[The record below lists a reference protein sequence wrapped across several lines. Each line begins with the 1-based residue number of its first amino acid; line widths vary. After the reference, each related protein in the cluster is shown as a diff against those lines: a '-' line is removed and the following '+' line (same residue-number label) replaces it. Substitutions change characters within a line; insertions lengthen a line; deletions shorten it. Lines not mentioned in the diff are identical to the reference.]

1 MFRKI
6 TLIIVLAGLICAFAN
21 PLGPNMVL
29 AAANE
34 DNSDYTMTP
43 PFLTAAAPPLVM
55 IVLGRDHKLYYEAY
69 NDASDL
75 DGDGDL
81 DVGYKP
87 DDIDYYGYFDSY
99 KCYTYQNSRFEPTSL
114 SVSNAAGTNDKACS
128 GGSEWSGDLLNY
140 LTMTRMD
147 AMRKVLYGG
156 YRSTDTPTE
165 TVLQR
170 AYVPQDAHSWGKEY
184 KDVATDGYD
193 ITEYSPLALPS
204 AGTRHLFASTT
215 LSDNGTPIL
224 RLLQNRSERIWQWV
238 SKESPV
244 AGDELEGGTSVS
256 PTDYTVRVLVCDLTA
271 GLESN
276 CKIYPGTDGKFGVS
290 TDPQKPIG
298 LLQRYGETE
307 QMLFGLISGSYAKN
321 TAGGVLRKTISLISD
336 EIDSQTGEFEYLDD
350 SNVKGIIKTI
360 DKIRIFNYVYDE
372 ESYKPHWPGAWVTTR
387 AMVAGEFPDW
397 GNPTAEMMYEGLR
410 YFAGAGSATSAFDY
424 STGDDVSLGL
434 PKATWDD
441 PYSPSDRWCSQ
452 PFMLVISDIN
462 PSYDADQLPG
472 SNFEDEGGSKWPE
485 VTLGTSGS
493 KLNVEK
499 ELDDISSYEGI
510 SGDYYI
516 GDKGGSYD
524 SSCAPKTLS
533 TLKDVR
539 GLCPEEPTKQGGY
552 YSAAVAYYG
561 HKEDLNSATNEQKVL
576 TYTVGLAS
584 PLPKIEISLGNPLK
598 TITLI
603 PFAKSVGGCLDL
615 YPDNAF
621 TPTNTIVDFYVESI
635 TPTSGQFRINYE
647 DVEQAADHDMDA
659 IARYTYQVLKAD
671 YTEAATPEE
680 GTQVLVTVD
689 GGVYAS
695 GCIIQHMGYIISGTT
710 KDGTYLEVR
719 DADTDNAIDEPEGEN
734 GDVDYFL
741 DTPPGQDPGGT
752 WNDNT
757 ALPLTAFRYFSPGT
771 SGTAELL
778 KNPLWY
784 AAKWGS
790 FLDHNSNGVP
800 DLVAEWDENED
811 GTPDNYFY
819 VQNPLL
825 LERNLNRAFLAILER
840 ATAGTSASVLSA
852 SRSGEGATY
861 QSIFYPKYKNVSW
874 VGDVH
879 ALLVDAYGELRED
892 TNANLALDNATDKV
906 IEFDAF
912 NPGVLKKYVDT
923 DGNGELTA
931 SEKSAQSPPEESLD
945 TIKYLWSASKWLNF
959 LSDAVILQNKA
970 YTATDKARYVFTFID
985 ADNDMVA
992 DSGEKI
998 AFSSSPA
1005 QNLDAI
1011 KPYLHLAEP
1020 FTKSLT
1026 LSEVGTLATKQIDY
1040 IRGKDQTSM
1049 RSRKY
1054 DSDGDSSMDATY
1066 RLGDIIGSTATLVG
1080 TPAENYDL
1088 LYADV
1093 SYRYFWLKYKDRR
1106 KVIYAGGNDGMLH
1119 AFNGGFFYYDPVDGR
1134 WEFGKQSYGGSE
1146 TAYDLG
1152 AELWGYVPFNLL
1164 PHLYWF
1170 GKPNYEHVFYVD
1182 SKPKVFDAKIF
1193 ADDGPT
1199 GTHPGGWG
1207 TVLVCGMGFGGG
1219 KIRTDKDHDGIYESG
1234 DQIMKSAY
1242 VVMDITNPEI
1252 APELLAEISFDD
1264 LGFATSYPGAIVVK
1278 SKDTGSDPNDWYLVL
1293 GSGPNGA
1300 RLKYSSDT
1308 KTFSVGDLMVGETSG
1323 ARAEFVS
1330 KDMVNKL
1337 ITVTNVVGWFA
1348 NGERVYHDENN
1359 NGSYN
1364 WDTDPKIVVDTINS
1378 ISDLK
1383 HGLSSQQARIYM
1395 VDLKHL
1401 VASGSLVDPNGSA
1414 LTGGSPAG
1422 PFEDGA
1428 GFDNNSQISDFI
1440 TVDLDL
1446 DYATDAMYFG
1456 TVSLSST
1463 GFLGGK
1469 LRRLVLSD
1477 PENTILPTSPSSWDT
1492 DSILIDTGQ
1501 PISTAPTVAM
1511 DWKKRT
1517 WVFFGTGRFAN
1528 YADVADTSQQSY
1540 YGIKEPWED
1549 TIGHENNL
1557 VDVNKDTDGDG
1568 TTDLENEMTWEE
1580 VSSAYLMDVSDT
1592 VVFESG
1598 NIKNYNGSVFTD
1610 VKDLENN
1617 TLDTFMALEEE
1628 MEKDPYPGDNDPAPT
1643 TDIFPNGWK
1652 LHFSAIRER
1661 NLGQAALLGDILT
1674 FTTYA
1679 PDPNACQNEGDSY
1692 FYATYYKTGTAFSSS
1707 VIGYGAN
1714 LDPGDG
1720 TSKDVL
1726 RKQSL
1731 GKGLAVSPAM
1741 HTGREKGTKAFVQT
1755 STGAILVIEQA
1766 NPGAVKSGK
1775 TYWMEE

>member
-1 MFRKI
+1 MFKKI
-6 TLIIVLAGLICAFAN
+6 TLMIVLAGLLCTFGQ
-21 PLGPNMVL
+21 PLVGSDT
-29 AAANE
+29 AWAANE
-34 DNSDYTMTP
+34 DNSDYTLTP

-55 IVLGRDHKLYYEAY
+55 IVMGRSHKLYYEAY
-69 NDASDL
+69 NDTSDL

-81 DVGYKP
+81 DVGYNP
-87 DDIDYYGYFDSY
+87 DEIDYYGYFDSY

-114 SVSNAAGTNDKACS
+114 SVSNAAATNNKACS
-128 GGSEWSGDLLNY
+128 GGSEWSGNFLNY

-156 YRSTDTPTE
+156 YRSTDTSSE

-184 KDVATDGYD
+184 MDAATDGYD
-193 ITEYSPLALPS
+193 ITEYSPLALPN

-224 RLLQNRSERIWQWV
+224 RVLQNRSERVWEWV
-238 SKESPV
+238 SKERPV
-244 AGDELEGGTSVS
+244 ADDSIAT
-256 PTDYTVRVLVCDLTA
+256 PTDYTVRVLVCDLSA
-271 GLESN
+271 GLESS
-276 CKIYPGTDGKFGVS
+276 CKAYPGTDGLFGAGQNS
-290 TDPQKPIG
+290 YKPIG
-298 LLQRYGETE
+298 MLQRYGETE

-336 EIDSQTGEFEYLDD
+336 EIAINTGEFEYQDD
-350 SNVKGIIKTI
+350 SSVQGIIKTI
-360 DKIRIFNYVYDE
+360 DKMRIKNFDYGAY
-372 ESYKPHWPGAWVTTR
+372 SYEPNWPGAWIVDR
-387 AMVAGEFPDW
+387 AMITGEFTDW

-410 YFAGAGSATSAFDY
+410 YFSGAGSATSAFDY

-434 PKATWDD
+434 PKASWDD

-472 SNFEDEGGSKWPE
+472 SVFQDEGGSTWPE

-493 KLNVEK
+493 KLNVET
-499 ELDDISSYEGI
+499 ELDNISSQEGI
-510 SGDYYI
+510 SGNYYI
-516 GDKGGSYD
+516 GDKGGVYD
-524 SSCAPKTLS
+524 SSCAPKALT

-561 HKEDLNSATNEQKVL
+561 HEEDLNSATNDQKVL

-584 PLPKIEISLGNPLK
+584 PLPKIEISLGNPVK
-598 TITLI
+598 TITLV
-603 PFAKSVGGCLDL
+603 PFAKSVGDTCGGFDV
-615 YPDNAF
+615 PNAQGQF
-621 TPTNTIVDFYVESI
+621 QPTNTIVDFYVESV

-671 YTEAATPEE
+671 YTAAATPEE

-695 GCIIQHMGYIISGTT
+695 GCIIQHLGYIISGTT

-719 DADTDNAIDEPEGEN
+719 DADTSVADDITY
-734 GDVDYFL
+734 DYFL

-752 WNDNT
+752 WDDDT
-757 ALPLTAFRYFSPGT
+757 ALPLTAFRYFSPGA

-778 KNPLWY
+778 TNPLWY
-784 AAKWGS
+784 TAKWGS
-790 FLDHNSNGVP
+790 FLDHNSNGIP
-800 DLVAEWDENED
+800 DLAAEWDANDD

-879 ALLVDAYGELRED
+879 ALLVDAYGQIRED
-892 TNANLALDNATDKV
+892 TNTNLALDNATDKI

-912 NPGVLKKYVDT
+912 NPGVLKKYTDT
-923 DGNGELTA
+923 DGDGEFTQA
-931 SEKSAQSPPEESLD
+931 EKSAQSPAEEGMD
-945 TIKYLWSASKWLNF
+945 TIKYLWSAAEWLNS
-959 LSDAVILQNKA
+959 LNDALVLQNKS
-970 YTATDKARYVFTFID
+970 YTASDKARYIFTFID
-985 ADNDMVA
+985 ADNDMAA
-992 DSGEKI
+992 DSGEVI
-998 AFSSSPA
+998 AFSSSPNA
-1005 QNLDAI
+1005 NLVAI
-1011 KPYLHLAEP
+1011 TPYLHLFEP
-1020 FTKSLT
+1020 FTSPPGGFVEST
-1026 LSEVGTLATKQIDY
+1026 EATNQVDF
-1040 IRGKDQTSM
+1040 IRGKDQTGM
-1049 RSRKY
+1049 RSRRY
-1054 DSDGDSSMDATY
+1054 DSDGDSVNDTTY

-1088 LYADV
+1088 LYADS
-1093 SYRYFWLKYKDRR
+1093 SYRQFWLRYRNRR
-1106 KVIYAGGNDGMLH
+1106 KVVYVGGNDGMLH
-1119 AFNGGFFYYDPVDGR
+1119 AFNAGFFYFDSTDSR
-1134 WEFGKQSYGGSE
+1134 WEFAKTSDGGSE

-1152 AELWGYVPFNLL
+1152 AELWAYVPFNLL
-1164 PHLYWF
+1164 PHLYWLTN
-1170 GKPNYEHVFYVD
+1170 PNYQHVFYVD
-1182 SKPKVFDAKIF
+1182 SKPKIFDAKIF

-1199 GTHPGGWG
+1199 GKHPGGWG
-1207 TVLVCGMGFGGG
+1207 TVLVCGMSYGGG
-1219 KIRTDKDHDGIYESG
+1219 RIRTDKDHDGNYEPG
-1234 DQIMKSAY
+1234 HATLPDQIMKSAY
-1242 VVMDITNPEI
+1242 VILDVTDPES

-1264 LGFATSYPGAIVVK
+1264 LGFTTSYPGAIVVK

-1300 RLKYSSDT
+1300 RLKYIPPT
-1308 KTFSVGDLMVGETSG
+1308 QGNWVAGQTLKGENSG
-1323 ARAEFVS
+1323 TLATIVAE
-1330 KDMVNKL
+1330 DG
-1337 ITVTNVVGWFA
+1337 TNDILTLSNVLGWFEH
-1348 NGERVYHDENN
+1348 NERV
-1359 NGSYN
+1359 
-1364 WDTDPKIVVDTINS
+1364 WVDLDNDGYVDGNEPIGPADVINS

-1383 HGLSSQQARIYM
+1383 HGLSSQKARIYM
-1395 VDLKHL
+1395 VDLNEL
-1401 VASGSLVDPNGSA
+1401 VASGSLVDPSGSA

-1422 PFEDGA
+1422 PFEDGT
-1428 GFDNNSQISDFI
+1428 GFDDNSQISDFI

-1456 TVSLSST
+1456 TVSHTSA

-1477 PENTILPTSPSSWDT
+1477 PENSILPSSPTSWDT
-1492 DSILIDTGQ
+1492 DSILLNAGQ
-1501 PISTAPTVAM
+1501 PITTASSVAM

-1517 WVFFGTGRFAN
+1517 WVFFGTGRFATQ
-1528 YADVADTSQQSY
+1528 ADVADSSQQSY

-1549 TIGHENNL
+1549 TTGHENNL
-1557 VDVNKDTDGDG
+1557 VDVNKDADGDG
-1568 TTDLENEMTWEE
+1568 ASDLENEMTWEE
-1580 VSSAYLMDVSDT
+1580 VSPAYLMDVSNT

-1598 NIKNYNGSVFTD
+1598 NIKNYDGSVFTD

-1628 MEKDPYPGDNDPAPT
+1628 MGKDPYPGDNDPAPG

-1652 LHFSAIRER
+1652 
-1661 NLGQAALLGDILT
+1661 
-1674 FTTYA
+1674 
-1679 PDPNACQNEGDSY
+1679 
-1692 FYATYYKTGTAFSSS
+1692 FYATYYKTGTAFSRS
-1707 VIGYGAN
+1707 VIGLGAET
-1714 LDPGDG
+1714 DPGDG
-1720 TSKDVL
+1720 SSKDVL

-1766 NPGAVKSGK
+1766 NPGAVKSGR
-1775 TYWMEE
+1775 TYWMED

>member
-1 MFRKI
+1 MFKKI
-6 TLIIVLAGLICAFAN
+6 TLMIVIAGLLCTFGQ
-21 PLGPNMVL
+21 PFFGPDT
-29 AAANE
+29 AWAANE
-34 DNSDYTMTP
+34 DNSDYTLTP

-55 IVLGRDHKLYYEAY
+55 IVMGRSHKLYYEAY

-87 DDIDYYGYFDSY
+87 DEIDYYGYFDSY

-114 SVSNAAGTNDKACS
+114 SVSNAAATNNKACS
-128 GGSEWSGDLLNY
+128 GGSEWSGNFLNY

-156 YRSTDTPTE
+156 YRSTDTSSE

-170 AYVPQDAHSWGKEY
+170 VYVPQDAHSWGKEY

-193 ITEYSPLALPS
+193 ITEYSPLAIPTS
-204 AGTRHLFASTT
+204 GNRHLFASTT

-224 RLLQNRSERIWQWV
+224 RVLQNRAERIWEWV
-238 SKESPV
+238 SKERPV
-244 AGDELEGGTSVS
+244 ADDSIAT
-256 PTDYTVRVLVCDLTA
+256 PTDYTVRVLVCDLSA
-271 GLESN
+271 GLESS
-276 CKIYPGTDGKFGVS
+276 CKAYPGTDGKFGAGADS
-290 TDPQKPIG
+290 YKPIG
-298 LLQRYGETE
+298 MLQRYGETE

-336 EIDSQTGEFEYLDD
+336 EIAINTCEFEYQDD
-350 SNVKGIIKTI
+350 SSVQGIIKTI
-360 DKIRIFNYVYDE
+360 DKMRIKNFDYGDY
-372 ESYKPHWPGAWVTTR
+372 SYEPNWPGAWIVDR
-387 AMVAGEFPDW
+387 AMITGEFTDW

-472 SNFEDEGGSKWPE
+472 SVFADEGGSKWPE

-493 KLNVEK
+493 KLNVEN
-499 ELDDISSYEGI
+499 ELDDISSQEGI

-516 GDKGGSYD
+516 GDKGGVYD
-524 SSCAPKTLS
+524 SSCAPKALT

-561 HKEDLNSATNEQKVL
+561 HEEDLNSATNDQKVL

-584 PLPKIEISLGNPLK
+584 PLPKIEISLGNPVK
-598 TITLI
+598 TITLV
-603 PFAKSVGGCLDL
+603 PFAKSVGDTCGDFDV
-615 YPDNAF
+615 PNAQGQF
-621 TPTNTIVDFYVESI
+621 QPTNTIVDFYVESV

-659 IARYTYQVLKAD
+659 IARYSYIVLKAD
-671 YTEAATPEE
+671 GITPAATPEE
-680 GTQVLVTVD
+680 GAMVRIIVD

-695 GCIIQHMGYIISGTT
+695 GCIIQHLGYIISGTT

-719 DADTDNAIDEPEGEN
+719 DADTSVADDITY
-734 GDVDYFL
+734 DYFL
-741 DTPPGQDPGGT
+741 DTPPGEDPGGN
-752 WNDNT
+752 WDDDT
-757 ALPLTAFRYFSPGT
+757 ALPTAASRVFTPGAT
-771 SGTAELL
+771 AGAELL

-790 FLDHNSNGVP
+790 FLDHNSNGMP
-800 DLVAEWDENED
+800 DLTAEWDENDD

-879 ALLVDAYGELRED
+879 ALLVDAYGQIRED
-892 TNANLALDNATDKV
+892 TNTNLALDNATDKI

-912 NPGVLKKYVDT
+912 NPGVLKKYTDT
-923 DGNGELTA
+923 DGDGELTQA
-931 SEKSAQSPPEESLD
+931 EKSAQSPAEEGMD
-945 TIKYLWSASKWLNF
+945 TIKYLWSAAEWLNS
-959 LSDAVILQNKA
+959 LSDALVLQNKS
-970 YTATDKARYVFTFID
+970 YTASDKARYIFTFID
-985 ADNDMVA
+985 ADNDMAA
-992 DSGEKI
+992 DSGEVI
-998 AFSSSPA
+998 AFSSSPNA
-1005 QNLDAI
+1005 NLVAI
-1011 KPYLHLAEP
+1011 SPYLHLFEP
-1020 FTKSLT
+1020 FTSPPGGFVEST
-1026 LSEVGTLATKQIDY
+1026 EATKQIDF
-1040 IRGKDQTSM
+1040 IRGKDQIGM
-1049 RSRKY
+1049 RMRRY
-1054 DSDGDSSMDATY
+1054 DSDGDSVNDTTY

-1088 LYADV
+1088 LYADG
-1093 SYRYFWLKYKDRR
+1093 SYRQFWLRYRNRR
-1106 KVIYAGGNDGMLH
+1106 KVVYTGGNDGMLH
-1119 AFNGGFFYYDPVDGR
+1119 AFNAGFFYFDSADSR
-1134 WEFGKQSYGGSE
+1134 WEFAKTSDGGSE

-1152 AELWGYVPFNLL
+1152 AEMWAYVPSNLL
-1164 PHLYWF
+1164 PHLYWLTD
-1170 GKPNYEHVFYVD
+1170 PNYQHVFYVD
-1182 SKPKVFDAKIF
+1182 AKPKIFDAKIF

-1207 TVLVCGMGFGGG
+1207 TVLVCGMSYGGG
-1219 KIRTDKDHDGIYESG
+1219 RIRTDKDHDGIYESG

-1242 VVMDITNPEI
+1242 VVLDITNPEI
-1252 APELLAEISFDD
+1252 VPELLAEISFDD
-1264 LGFATSYPGAIVVK
+1264 LGFTTSYPGAIVVK

-1300 RLKYSSDT
+1300 RLKYIPPIQGNWVAGQT
-1308 KTFSVGDLMVGETSG
+1308 LKGENSG
-1323 ARAEFVS
+1323 TLATIVA
-1330 KDMVNKL
+1330 DDG
-1337 ITVTNVVGWFA
+1337 TNDILTLSNVLGWFEH
-1348 NGERVYHDENN
+1348 NETVWVDLDNDGYVDSNE
-1359 NGSYN
+1359 
-1364 WDTDPKIVVDTINS
+1364 PKGPSDVINS

-1395 VDLKHL
+1395 VDLKEL
-1401 VASGSLVDPNGSA
+1401 VASGSLVDPSGSA

-1428 GFDNNSQISDFI
+1428 GFDDNSQISDFI

-1456 TVSLSST
+1456 TVSHTSA

-1477 PENTILPTSPSSWDT
+1477 PENTILPTSPTSWDT
-1492 DSILIDTGQ
+1492 DSILLDAGQ
-1501 PISTAPTVAM
+1501 PITTAPTVAM

-1517 WVFFGTGRFAN
+1517 WVFFGTGRFATQ
-1528 YADVADTSQQSY
+1528 ADVADSSQQSY

-1557 VDVNKDTDGDG
+1557 VDVNKDADGDS
-1568 TTDLENEMTWEE
+1568 DLDNEMTWEE
-1580 VSSAYLMDVSDT
+1580 ISSAYLMDVSNT

-1598 NIKNYNGSVFTD
+1598 NIKNYNGAVFTD

-1628 MEKDPYPGDNDPAPT
+1628 MGKDPYPGDNDPAPGT
-1643 TDIFPNGWK
+1643 NIFPNGWK
-1652 LHFSAIRER
+1652 LHFSAARER

-1692 FYATYYKTGTAFSSS
+1692 FYATYYKTGTAFSRS
-1707 VIGYGAN
+1707 VIGLGN
-1714 LDPGDG
+1714 ETDPGDG
-1720 TSKDVL
+1720 SSKDVL

-1741 HTGREKGTKAFVQT
+1741 HTGREEGTKAFVQT

-1766 NPGAVKSGK
+1766 NPGAVKSGR
-1775 TYWMEE
+1775 TYWMED

>member
-372 ESYKPHWPGAWVTTR
+372 ESYKPHWPDAWVTTR

-499 ELDDISSYEGI
+499 ELDDISSYENI

-524 SSCAPKTLS
+524 SSCAPKSLS

-598 TITLI
+598 TITLV
-603 PFAKSVGGCLDL
+603 PFAKSVGGCLDIK
-615 YPDNAF
+615 PDNAF
-621 TPTNTIVDFYVESI
+621 TPTNTIVDFYVESYN
-635 TPTSGQFRINYE
+635 PHLWSVPHQLRGRG
-647 DVEQAADHDMDA
+647 AGRRPRHG
-659 IARYTYQVLKAD
+659 RHSQVYLS
-671 YTEAATPEE
+671 
-680 GTQVLVTVD
+680 GTQ
-689 GGVYAS
+689 GG
-695 GCIIQHMGYIISGTT
+695 
-710 KDGTYLEVR
+710 
-719 DADTDNAIDEPEGEN
+719 
-734 GDVDYFL
+734 
-741 DTPPGQDPGGT
+741 
-752 WNDNT
+752 
-757 ALPLTAFRYFSPGT
+757 
-771 SGTAELL
+771 
-778 KNPLWY
+778 
-784 AAKWGS
+784 
-790 FLDHNSNGVP
+790 
-800 DLVAEWDENED
+800 
-811 GTPDNYFY
+811 
-819 VQNPLL
+819 
-825 LERNLNRAFLAILER
+825 
-840 ATAGTSASVLSA
+840 
-852 SRSGEGATY
+852 
-861 QSIFYPKYKNVSW
+861 
-874 VGDVH
+874 
-879 ALLVDAYGELRED
+879 
-892 TNANLALDNATDKV
+892 
-906 IEFDAF
+906 
-912 NPGVLKKYVDT
+912 
-923 DGNGELTA
+923 
-931 SEKSAQSPPEESLD
+931 
-945 TIKYLWSASKWLNF
+945 
-959 LSDAVILQNKA
+959 
-970 YTATDKARYVFTFID
+970 
-985 ADNDMVA
+985 
-992 DSGEKI
+992 
-998 AFSSSPA
+998 
-1005 QNLDAI
+1005 
-1011 KPYLHLAEP
+1011 LH
-1020 FTKSLT
+1020 
-1026 LSEVGTLATKQIDY
+1026 
-1040 IRGKDQTSM
+1040 
-1049 RSRKY
+1049 
-1054 DSDGDSSMDATY
+1054 
-1066 RLGDIIGSTATLVG
+1066 
-1080 TPAENYDL
+1080 
-1088 LYADV
+1088 
-1093 SYRYFWLKYKDRR
+1093 
-1106 KVIYAGGNDGMLH
+1106 
-1119 AFNGGFFYYDPVDGR
+1119 
-1134 WEFGKQSYGGSE
+1134 
-1146 TAYDLG
+1146 
-1152 AELWGYVPFNLL
+1152 
-1164 PHLYWF
+1164 
-1170 GKPNYEHVFYVD
+1170 
-1182 SKPKVFDAKIF
+1182 
-1193 ADDGPT
+1193 
-1199 GTHPGGWG
+1199 
-1207 TVLVCGMGFGGG
+1207 
-1219 KIRTDKDHDGIYESG
+1219 
-1234 DQIMKSAY
+1234 
-1242 VVMDITNPEI
+1242 
-1252 APELLAEISFDD
+1252 
-1264 LGFATSYPGAIVVK
+1264 
-1278 SKDTGSDPNDWYLVL
+1278 
-1293 GSGPNGA
+1293 
-1300 RLKYSSDT
+1300 
-1308 KTFSVGDLMVGETSG
+1308 
-1323 ARAEFVS
+1323 
-1330 KDMVNKL
+1330 
-1337 ITVTNVVGWFA
+1337 
-1348 NGERVYHDENN
+1348 
-1359 NGSYN
+1359 
-1364 WDTDPKIVVDTINS
+1364 
-1378 ISDLK
+1378 
-1383 HGLSSQQARIYM
+1383 
-1395 VDLKHL
+1395 
-1401 VASGSLVDPNGSA
+1401 
-1414 LTGGSPAG
+1414 
-1422 PFEDGA
+1422 
-1428 GFDNNSQISDFI
+1428 
-1440 TVDLDL
+1440 
-1446 DYATDAMYFG
+1446 
-1456 TVSLSST
+1456 
-1463 GFLGGK
+1463 
-1469 LRRLVLSD
+1469 
-1477 PENTILPTSPSSWDT
+1477 
-1492 DSILIDTGQ
+1492 
-1501 PISTAPTVAM
+1501 
-1511 DWKKRT
+1511 
-1517 WVFFGTGRFAN
+1517 
-1528 YADVADTSQQSY
+1528 
-1540 YGIKEPWED
+1540 
-1549 TIGHENNL
+1549 
-1557 VDVNKDTDGDG
+1557 
-1568 TTDLENEMTWEE
+1568 
-1580 VSSAYLMDVSDT
+1580 
-1592 VVFESG
+1592 
-1598 NIKNYNGSVFTD
+1598 
-1610 VKDLENN
+1610 
-1617 TLDTFMALEEE
+1617 
-1628 MEKDPYPGDNDPAPT
+1628 
-1643 TDIFPNGWK
+1643 
-1652 LHFSAIRER
+1652 
-1661 NLGQAALLGDILT
+1661 
-1674 FTTYA
+1674 
-1679 PDPNACQNEGDSY
+1679 
-1692 FYATYYKTGTAFSSS
+1692 
-1707 VIGYGAN
+1707 
-1714 LDPGDG
+1714 
-1720 TSKDVL
+1720 
-1726 RKQSL
+1726 
-1731 GKGLAVSPAM
+1731 
-1741 HTGREKGTKAFVQT
+1741 
-1755 STGAILVIEQA
+1755 
-1766 NPGAVKSGK
+1766 
-1775 TYWMEE
+1775 